1 MKKLFLLI
9 VLFVFASGLTL
20 MAQTKVI
27 TGTVTSS
34 VNGEGPIP
42 GVTVMVKGTTVG
54 ALTDADGK
62 YTITVPSSATTLIF
76 SYIGM
81 KSKEVEIAGRSVIDG
96 ILESDV
102 IGLNEVVVTALG
114 ITREKKSLGYAV
126 EEVKGDNLSKTKESN
141 FVNSL
146 AGKVSGVQVKQS
158 NTMGGSANIL
168 IRGTKSLMSNNQA
181 LFVIDGVPLDNSIT
195 NTNTQIDGGGGYDYG
210 NAASDINPDDIES
223 MSVLKGSAATALYGS
238 RAANGVIMITTKKGT
253 ARKGIG
259 VTLSA
264 GTTFSKIDQKTL
276 PKIQKEYGGGYGAYY
291 EDASGYFFES
301 DLNGDGTNELIVPTS
316 EDASWGAKFDPN
328 LMVIDW
334 VGLEPTDAAHY
345 LKPVPWVAAKHDIRD
360 FFETGVKQNYNVAFD
375 GGNDK
380 GTFRFSYT
388 NLDEKGVLP
397 NSQIKK
403 NIFNLNGSYNFTT
416 EINCRSKCVVC

>member
-1 MKKLFLLI
+1 
-9 VLFVFASGLTL
+9 
-20 MAQTKVI
+20 
-27 TGTVTSS
+27 
-34 VNGEGPIP
+34 
-42 GVTVMVKGTTVG
+42 
-54 ALTDADGK
+54 
-62 YTITVPSSATTLIF
+62 
-76 SYIGM
+76 
-81 KSKEVEIAGRSVIDG
+81 
-96 ILESDV
+96 
-102 IGLNEVVVTALG
+102 
-114 ITREKKSLGYAV
+114 
-126 EEVKGDNLSKTKESN
+126 
-141 FVNSL
+141 
-146 AGKVSGVQVKQS
+146 
-158 NTMGGSANIL
+158 
-168 IRGTKSLMSNNQA
+168 
-181 LFVIDGVPLDNSIT
+181 
-195 NTNTQIDGGGGYDYG
+195 
-210 NAASDINPDDIES
+210 

-291 EDASGYFFES
+291 EDASGYFFEA

-403 NIFNLNGSYNFTT
+403 NIFNLNGSYNFTDKLT
-416 EINCRSKCVVC
+416 VEANVSYVNDKTTGRYGTGYDPGNPMQSLGQWFQSNVDIKDLEKLHDHS